1 MTEPT
6 PAGLLKVLGHV
17 TLIVAVPMVGGAVTG
32 MLIDGMQDTS
42 PLFVL
47 CGFVLGNL
55 VAVVGIWLYVRLQRR
70 KFTAASGDHDER

>member
-1 MTEPT
+1 MTQRT

-17 TLIVAVPMVGGAVTG
+17 TLIVAVPMVGGAVAG
-32 MLIDGMQDTS
+32 MLIDGLGGSS

-55 VAVVGIWLYVRLQRR
+55 VAVVGIWLYVRVQRR
-70 KFTAASGDHDER
+70 RIAAAPDDGDER